1 MRVISGSL
9 KGKPIN
15 YLKNSITRPLKDI
28 VKEGFNTLK
37 HSNLINAEIKF
48 KYSGHNANWFI
59 WNRVYF
65 LWCS

>member
-28 VKEGFNTLK
+28 VKEGVFNTLK
-37 HSNLINAEIKF
+37 HSNLINAEI
-48 KYSGHNANWFI
+48 
-59 WNRVYF
+59 
-65 LWCS
+65 